1 MSAYRTLA
9 ELLLEEAEAEPI
21 ISRIP
26 TASRHEHHCRVI
38 LNQILSEDPGSC
50 PLIISLCAYPVQSW
64 ADHMRNS
71 LDLDLFSLQKFLE
84 EKQESYCGIV
94 RYSRLNLQKETL
106 TDSAHMLHP
115 ERRKQMLSE
124 SESAEDTECCS
135 WIHERRCI
143 QILHR
148 YLL

>member
-38 LNQILSEDPGSC
+38 LNQILIEDPGSC

-84 EKQESYCGIV
+84 ENGCEVMIPNVMNFFYYGFDNA
-94 RYSRLNLQKETL
+94 RL
-106 TDSAHMLHP
+106 D
-115 ERRKQMLSE
+115 RK
-124 SESAEDTECCS
+124 
-135 WIHERRCI
+135 
-143 QILHR
+143 
-148 YLL
+148 Y